1 MDRSA
6 VEAVK
11 ARISI
16 ADIVRR
22 YVDLKP
28 VSGRWMGACPFHQ
41 ETKPSMSV
49 NDEEGFFYCF
59 GCQASGDVF
68 DFFARINGLEFRE
81 ALEQLAAEAGVELGN
96 VPHDPHADERKARA
110 NLFLDMHDE
119 ANAWFQRNLSMAA
132 GETAR
137 HYLENR
143 GMTPDVIAKFGLGC
157 SPDDWHGLGNFLKG
171 KGRTLEQGVDAGL
184 LSKNEKGN
192 IYDRFRGRLI
202 FPIQNLSGR
211 VIAFGGRIITDGE
224 PKYLNSSDTPIYKKG
239 DHLYGL
245 NLARSTMTRSK
256 RALLTEGYMDVISLH
271 QFGYTDS
278 CGVLGTALTPEQVK
292 RLAGF
297 CSRVDLVFDGD
308 GAGRKA
314 ALKSSRMILLQ
325 GVACRVVLMPDGE
338 DVDSLLQ
345 TKGVEGFEACLTQA
359 PDGLDFCMSTLRSDF
374 APREIMAWAK
384 GFLTDLQDPSLRAF
398 YLPRIAGGLGL
409 SEADFRRDAGVSGPP
424 KAGGAYQRQQ
434 TSPAQPGPG
443 GRSATGHQ
451 VVGHPTVGKE
461 DKDDRY
467 FLKFPIQYPDYVP
480 ALAERGFGHI
490 LTTQWAGTLWEKLV
504 NAQHGHIVS
513 QLDHQEKRFYI
524 KFRDEVCESAL
535 TGREL
540 SQEWIDICKTVA
552 KKNWKFFLEDLKKG
566 TQSRGHDSQYLALY
580 TISNQNWSSLGNI
593 VSNVQNDDKS
603 NEETCVR
610 LMNEMSLKC
619 CNYKVKI
626 CANLSVEDVSFNHD
640 TYLDK
645 VTSFQFA
652 LQQPIEALRQA
663 QLSGDRQRIDECFRA
678 LEESLR
684 RDDEQ
689 H

>member
-49 NDEEGFFYCF
+49 NDDEGFFYCF
-59 GCQASGDVF
+59 GCQASGDVI
-68 DFFARINGLEFRE
+68 DFYSRINGLEFRE
-81 ALEQLAAEAGVELGN
+81 SLEQLAAEVGIEIGN
-96 VPHDPHADERKARA
+96 VPHDPHAAERKAKSA
-110 NLFLDMHDE
+110 LFLDMHDE

-132 GETAR
+132 GDTAR
-137 HYLENR
+137 RYLADR
-143 GMTPDVIAKFGLGC
+143 GMTPDVIRKFGLGY
-157 SPDDWHGLGNFLKG
+157 SPDDWHGLNNFLKG
-171 KGRTLEQGVDAGL
+171 KGRTPEQGVEAGL

-245 NLARSTMTRSK
+245 NLARSTMTRTK

-325 GVACRVVLMPDGE
+325 GVACKVVLMPDGE

-345 TKGVEGFEACLTQA
+345 AKGAEGFEECMAQA
-359 PDGLDFCMSTLRSDF
+359 PGGLDFCMATLRSEF

-384 GFLTDLQDPSLRAF
+384 SFLSDLSDASLQAY
-398 YLPRIAGGLGL
+398 YLPRLAGGLGL
-409 SEADFRRDAGVSGPP
+409 SEADFRRDAGI
-424 KAGGAYQRQQ
+424 AGG
-434 TSPAQPGPG
+434 T
-443 GRSATGHQ
+443 RSAPPRPHQAAPPQTGAQ
-451 VVGHPTVGKE
+451 GQGGQGRQRLPAVGKE

-467 FLKFPIQYPDYVP
+467 FLKFPIQYPDYVQ
-480 ALAERGFGHI
+480 ALAAKGFEGI
-490 LTTQWAGTLWEKLV
+490 LGTQWAVALWNKLV
-504 NAQHGHIVS
+504 NAQHGQILS
-513 QLDHQEKRFYI
+513 QLNEQEKSFYI
-524 KFRDEVCESAL
+524 RCREEVRESVL

-540 SQEWIDICKTVA
+540 LEEWEHICRKIA
-552 KKNWKFFLEDLKKG
+552 DGQQRLDSRQLK
-566 TQSRGHDSQYLALY
+566 
-580 TISNQNWSSLGNI
+580 
-593 VSNVQNDDKS
+593 
-603 NEETCVR
+603 
-610 LMNEMSLKC
+610 
-619 CNYKVKI
+619 
-626 CANLSVEDVSFNHD
+626 
-640 TYLDK
+640 
-645 VTSFQFA
+645 
-652 LQQPIEALRQA
+652 EALHQA
-663 QLSGDRQRIDECFRA
+663 QLSGDKERIDECLRA
-678 LEESLR
+678 FQESRR

>member
-59 GCQASGDVF
+59 GCQASGDVI
-68 DFFARINGLEFRE
+68 DFYSRINGLDFRE
-81 ALEQLAAEAGVELGN
+81 SLEQLAAEAGIELQN
-96 VPHDPHADERKARA
+96 VPHDPHAAERKARK
-110 NLFLDMHDE
+110 NLLMTMHDE
-119 ANAWFQRNLSMAA
+119 SSAWFQRNLRMAA
-132 GETAR
+132 GDVAR
-137 HYLENR
+137 KYLMNR
-143 GMTPDVIAKFGLGC
+143 GMTQEMIDKFGLGY
-157 SPDDWHGLGNFLKG
+157 SPDDWHGLDNHLKS
-171 KGRTLEQGVDAGL
+171 KGRTPEQGVEAGL
-184 LSKNEKGN
+184 LSRNEKGN

-202 FPIQNLSGR
+202 FPIQNLSGK

-245 NLARSTMTRSK
+245 SLARSTMTRTK

-278 CGVLGTALTPEQVK
+278 CGVLGTALTPDQVK

-325 GVACRVVLMPDGE
+325 GVACKVVLMPDGE

-345 TKGVEGFEACLTQA
+345 AHGAEGFEACMNEA
-359 PDGLDFCMSTLRSDF
+359 PDGLDFCMKTLRDEF

-384 GFLTDLQDPSLRAF
+384 SFLADLSDASLRAY
-398 YLPRIAGGLGL
+398 YLPRLAGGLGL
-409 SEADFRRDAGVSGPP
+409 SEADFRRDAGVTAPP
-424 KAGGAYQRQQ
+424 RNTHHRQQ
-434 TSPAQPGPG
+434 QTQSPNVQQKVMP
-443 GRSATGHQ
+443 
-451 VVGHPTVGKE
+451 VGKE
-461 DKDDRY
+461 DKDDQY
-467 FLKFPIQYPDYVP
+467 YLKFPIQYPDYIP
-480 ALAERGFGHI
+480 ALMEKGFANI
-490 LTTQWAGTLWEKLV
+490 LVTDWARMFWEKLM
-504 NAQHGHIVS
+504 NTQHGNILSLLGEH
-513 QLDHQEKRFYI
+513 EKSFYI
-524 KFRDEVCESAL
+524 RCREEVRKAAL
-535 TGREL
+535 SGREL
-540 SQEWIDICKTVA
+540 LDEWEHICNKIAVGQ
-552 KKNWKFFLEDLKKG
+552 KKLNRQQLK
-566 TQSRGHDSQYLALY
+566 
-580 TISNQNWSSLGNI
+580 
-593 VSNVQNDDKS
+593 
-603 NEETCVR
+603 
-610 LMNEMSLKC
+610 
-619 CNYKVKI
+619 
-626 CANLSVEDVSFNHD
+626 
-640 TYLDK
+640 
-645 VTSFQFA
+645 
-652 LQQPIEALRQA
+652 EALRQA
-663 QLSGDRQRIDECFRA
+663 QLSGDSQRINDCFRA

>member
-1 MDRSA
+1 MATDRSDI
-6 VEAVK
+6 EAVK

-16 ADIVRR
+16 ADVVRR

-59 GCQASGDVF
+59 GCQASGDVI
-68 DFFARINGLEFRE
+68 DFYGRINGLEFRE

-96 VPHDPHADERKARA
+96 VPHDPHAAERKARKT
-110 NLFLDMHDE
+110 LLMTMHDE
-119 ANAWFQRNLSMAA
+119 ASEWFQRNLRMAA

-137 HYLENR
+137 RYLDKR
-143 GMTPDVIAKFGLGC
+143 GMTPDVIEKFGLGY
-157 SPDDWHGLGNFLKG
+157 SPDDWHGLMNHLGN
-171 KGRTLEQGVDAGL
+171 KGRTPDDGVEAGL
-184 LSKNEKGN
+184 LSKNDKGN

-245 NLARSTMTRSK
+245 NLARTTMTRSK

-271 QFGYTDS
+271 QFGYTDA
-278 CGVLGTALTPEQVK
+278 CGVLGTALTSDQVK

-308 GAGRKA
+308 NAGRKA

-325 GVACRVVLMPDGE
+325 GVACRAVLLPDGE

-345 TKGVEGFEACLTQA
+345 TRGRDGFEAYLAEA
-359 PDGLDFCMSTLRSDF
+359 PDGLDFCLETLRAQF
-374 APREIMAWAK
+374 APREIMDWAK
-384 GFLTDLQDPSLRAF
+384 SFMSELADSSLRAY

-409 SEADFRRDAGVSGPP
+409 SEMDFRRDAGVAPARSVRQPE
-424 KAGGAYQRQQ
+424 QRQGMTQRQGRGAPPRPRVQ
-434 TSPAQPGPG
+434 TPC
-443 GRSATGHQ
+443 
-451 VVGHPTVGKE
+451 GKE
-461 DKDDRY
+461 EKDDQY
-467 FLKFPIQYPDYVP
+467 FLRFPIQYPDYVP
-480 ALAERGFGHI
+480 ELTRRGFGRI
-490 LTTQWAGTLWEKLV
+490 LGTQWAQCIWEKLK
-504 NAQHGHIVS
+504 NTQQGHIMS
-513 QLDHQEKRFYI
+513 LLNEDEKSFYI
-524 KFRDEVCESAL
+524 RCREELRESAL
-535 TGREL
+535 SESEVQG
-540 SQEWIDICKTVA
+540 EWEHICKRISVGQQ
-552 KKNWKFFLEDLKKG
+552 KLNRQQLK
-566 TQSRGHDSQYLALY
+566 
-580 TISNQNWSSLGNI
+580 
-593 VSNVQNDDKS
+593 
-603 NEETCVR
+603 
-610 LMNEMSLKC
+610 
-619 CNYKVKI
+619 
-626 CANLSVEDVSFNHD
+626 
-640 TYLDK
+640 
-645 VTSFQFA
+645 
-652 LQQPIEALRQA
+652 EALREA
-663 QLSGDRQRIDECFRA
+663 QLSGDSRRIDECFRA

>member
-1 MDRSA
+1 MDRSG

-11 ARISI
+11 ARVSI
-16 ADIVRR
+16 VDIVRR

-59 GCQASGDVF
+59 GCQASGDVI
-68 DFFARINGLEFRE
+68 DFYSRINGLDFRE
-81 ALEQLAAEAGVELGN
+81 SLEQLAAEAGIELTN
-96 VPHDPHADERKARA
+96 VPHDPHAAERKARKQM
-110 NLFLDMHDE
+110 LLDMHDE
-119 ANAWFQRNLSMAA
+119 ANAWFQRNLRVASGDHAK
-132 GETAR
+132 R
-137 HYLENR
+137 YLINR
-143 GMTPDVIAKFGLGC
+143 GMTQEMFDTFGLGY
-157 SPDDWHGLGNFLKG
+157 SPDDWHGLNNFLKT
-171 KGRTLEQGVDAGL
+171 KSRTPEQGVEAGL
-184 LSKNEKGN
+184 LSQNDKGN

-256 RALLTEGYMDVISLH
+256 RAILTEGYMDVISLH

-278 CGVLGTALTPEQVK
+278 CGVLGTALTPDQVK

-325 GVACRVVLMPDGE
+325 GVACKVVLMPEGE

-345 TKGVEGFEACLTQA
+345 AKGAEGFEACMNEA
-359 PDGLDFCMSTLRSDF
+359 PDGLTFCMNTLRAEF
-374 APREIMAWAK
+374 APRDIMAWAK
-384 GFLTDLQDPSLRAF
+384 NFLSDLSDNSLRAY
-398 YLPRIAGGLGL
+398 YLPRLASGLGL

-424 KAGGAYQRQQ
+424 RNTHPQPRQSNAPQ
-434 TSPAQPGPG
+434 SQPAM
-443 GRSATGHQ
+443 A
-451 VVGHPTVGKE
+451 VGKE

-467 FLKFPIQYPDYVP
+467 FLKFPIQYPDYVS
-480 ALAERGFGHI
+480 ALAERGFANI
-490 LTTQWAGTLWEKLV
+490 LVTDWARTLWEKLIQTQPGQTMSLL
-504 NAQHGHIVS
+504 NE
-513 QLDHQEKRFYI
+513 QEKGFYI
-524 KFRDEVCESAL
+524 KCREEMRESILSGQELLKEWEHICTKITSGQKKMNRRQLKEAL
-535 TGREL
+535 HHAQQIG
-540 SQEWIDICKTVA
+540 
-552 KKNWKFFLEDLKKG
+552 
-566 TQSRGHDSQYLALY
+566 DSQRVMECLRAL
-580 TISNQNWSSLGNI
+580 NESLG
-593 VSNVQNDDKS
+593 
-603 NEETCVR
+603 
-610 LMNEMSLKC
+610 
-619 CNYKVKI
+619 
-626 CANLSVEDVSFNHD
+626 
-640 TYLDK
+640 
-645 VTSFQFA
+645 
-652 LQQPIEALRQA
+652 
-663 QLSGDRQRIDECFRA
+663 
-678 LEESLR
+678 

>member
-49 NDEEGFFYCF
+49 NDDEGFFYCF
-59 GCQASGDVF
+59 GCQASGDVI
-68 DFFARINGLEFRE
+68 DFYSRINGLEFRE
-81 ALEQLAAEAGVELGN
+81 SLEQLAAEAGIELGN
-96 VPHDPHADERKARA
+96 VPHDPHAAERKARA
-110 NLFLDMHDE
+110 NLYLDMHDE
-119 ANAWFQRNLSMAA
+119 ANSWFQRNLSMAT
-132 GETAR
+132 GDVAR
-137 HYLENR
+137 RYLANR
-143 GMTPDVIAKFGLGC
+143 GMTPDVMGKFGLGY
-157 SPDDWHGLGNFLKG
+157 SPDDWHGLANFLKS
-171 KGRTLEQGVDAGL
+171 KERTPEQGVEAGL

-271 QFGYTDS
+271 QFGYTDA

-314 ALKSSRMILLQ
+314 ALKSSRMILLE
-325 GVACRVVLMPDGE
+325 GVACKVVLMPDGE

-345 TKGVEGFEACLTQA
+345 TKGAEGFEACMAQA
-359 PDGLDFCMSTLRSDF
+359 PDGLDFCLTTLRNEF

-384 GFLTDLQDPSLRAF
+384 GFLTDLADASLRAF
-398 YLPRIAGGLGL
+398 YLPRLTAGLGL
-409 SEADFRRDAGVSGPP
+409 SETDFRRDAGVPVASRATAP
-424 KAGGAYQRQQ
+424 QRRQESPSRQ
-434 TSPAQPGPG
+434 TQRGHVAPA
-443 GRSATGHQ
+443 
-451 VVGHPTVGKE
+451 VGKE

-480 ALAERGFGHI
+480 ALAQKGFGNI
-490 LTTQWAGTLWEKLV
+490 LGTQWAAALWEKLV
-504 NAQHGHIVS
+504 NAQHGQILS
-513 QLDHQEKRFYI
+513 QLNENEKGFYI
-524 KFRDEVCESAL
+524 RCREEVREQTL

-540 SQEWIDICKTVA
+540 LDEWEHICNKIA
-552 KKNWKFFLEDLKKG
+552 FGQQKLNRLQLK
-566 TQSRGHDSQYLALY
+566 
-580 TISNQNWSSLGNI
+580 
-593 VSNVQNDDKS
+593 
-603 NEETCVR
+603 
-610 LMNEMSLKC
+610 
-619 CNYKVKI
+619 
-626 CANLSVEDVSFNHD
+626 
-640 TYLDK
+640 
-645 VTSFQFA
+645 
-652 LQQPIEALRQA
+652 EALHQA

-689 H
+689 Y

>member
-68 DFFARINGLEFRE
+68 DFYARINGLEFRE
-81 ALEQLAAEAGVELGN
+81 SLEQLAAEAGVELGN
-96 VPHDPHADERKARA
+96 VPHDPHAAERKARA

-132 GETAR
+132 GEVAR
-137 HYLENR
+137 SYLHER
-143 GMTPDVIAKFGLGC
+143 GMNPEVIAKFGLGY
-157 SPDDWHGLGNFLKG
+157 SPDDWHGLGNFLKS
-171 KGRTLEQGVDAGL
+171 KGRTPEQGVDAGL
-184 LSKNEKGN
+184 LSKNDKGN

-271 QFGYTDS
+271 QFGYTDA

-325 GVACRVVLMPDGE
+325 GVACRVVLMPEGE

-345 TKGVEGFEACLTQA
+345 AKGVEGFEACMGQA
-359 PDGLDFCMSTLRSDF
+359 PDGLDFCMTTLRNEF

-384 GFLTDLQDPSLRAF
+384 GFLSDLQDPSLRAF

-424 KAGGAYQRQQ
+424 RAGGAHRPQQ
-434 TSPAQPGPG
+434 GGQARPGQGSQPGQGLP
-443 GRSATGHQ
+443 A
-451 VVGHPTVGKE
+451 VGKE

-467 FLKFPIQYPDYVP
+467 WLKFPIQYPDYVP
-480 ALAERGFGHI
+480 ALGERGFAHI
-490 LTTQWAGTLWEKLV
+490 LGTQWARALWEKLV
-504 NAQHGHIVS
+504 NAQHGRILS
-513 QLDHQEKRFYI
+513 QLNEQEKSFYI
-524 KFRDEVCESAL
+524 RCREEVRETAL

-540 SQEWIDICKTVA
+540 LDEWEHICNKIA
-552 KKNWKFFLEDLKKG
+552 FAQQKEDRRQLK
-566 TQSRGHDSQYLALY
+566 
-580 TISNQNWSSLGNI
+580 
-593 VSNVQNDDKS
+593 
-603 NEETCVR
+603 
-610 LMNEMSLKC
+610 
-619 CNYKVKI
+619 
-626 CANLSVEDVSFNHD
+626 
-640 TYLDK
+640 
-645 VTSFQFA
+645 
-652 LQQPIEALRQA
+652 EALHQA
-663 QLSGDRQRIDECFRA
+663 QLSGDRQRINECFRA

>member
-16 ADIVRR
+16 ADVVRR

-68 DFFARINGLEFRE
+68 DFYARINGLDFRE
-81 ALEQLAAEAGVELGN
+81 ALEQLAAEAGVELTN
-96 VPHDPHADERKARA
+96 VPHDPHAAERKARK
-110 NLFLDMHDE
+110 NLLMEMHDE
-119 ANAWFQRNLSMAA
+119 ANAWFQRNLRMGA
-132 GETAR
+132 GEIAR
-137 HYLENR
+137 NYLNNR
-143 GMTPDVIAKFGLGC
+143 GMTPDVIEKFGLGY
-157 SPDDWHGLGNFLKG
+157 SPEDWHGLDNFLKE
-171 KGRTLEQGVDAGL
+171 KGRTSEEGVEAGL

-192 IYDRFRGRLI
+192 IYDRFRARLI

-271 QFGYTDS
+271 QFGYTDA
-278 CGVLGTALTPEQVK
+278 CGVLGTALTPDQVK

-314 ALKSSRMILLQ
+314 AFKSSRMILLQ
-325 GVACRVVLMPDGE
+325 GVACKVVLMPDGE

-345 TKGVEGFEACLTQA
+345 QHGPAGFEECMSEA
-359 PDGLDFCMSTLRSDF
+359 PNGLDFCLETLRNEF
-374 APREIMAWAK
+374 APRDIMAWAK
-384 GFLTDLQDPSLRAF
+384 NFMSELPDASLRAY

-409 SEADFRRDAGVSGPP
+409 SEVDFRRDAGSMAPP
-424 KAGGAYQRQQ
+424 RNTAPRLGQ
-434 TSPAQPGPG
+434 TAPAQQQGQQ
-443 GRSATGHQ
+443 SVMAT
-451 VVGHPTVGKE
+451 GKE

-480 ALAERGFGHI
+480 ALAERGFGNV
-490 LTTQWAGTLWEKLV
+490 LGTDWARGIWEKLV
-504 NAQHGHIVS
+504 NAQSGQIMS
-513 QLDHQEKRFYI
+513 LLNDQEKSFYI
-524 KFRDEVCESAL
+524 RCREELRENILSGGELLDEWEH
-535 TGREL
+535 
-540 SQEWIDICKTVA
+540 ICNKIAVGQQ
-552 KKNWKFFLEDLKKG
+552 KLNRQQLK
-566 TQSRGHDSQYLALY
+566 
-580 TISNQNWSSLGNI
+580 
-593 VSNVQNDDKS
+593 
-603 NEETCVR
+603 
-610 LMNEMSLKC
+610 
-619 CNYKVKI
+619 
-626 CANLSVEDVSFNHD
+626 
-640 TYLDK
+640 
-645 VTSFQFA
+645 
-652 LQQPIEALRQA
+652 EALRQA
-663 QLSGDRQRIDECFRA
+663 QMSGDSQRINDCFRA

-689 H
+689 Y

>member
-16 ADIVRR
+16 ADVVRR

-68 DFFARINGLEFRE
+68 DFYARINGLDFRE
-81 ALEQLAAEAGVELGN
+81 ALEQLAAEAGVELTN
-96 VPHDPHADERKARA
+96 VPHDPHAAERKARK
-110 NLFLDMHDE
+110 NLLMEMHDE
-119 ANAWFQRNLSMAA
+119 ANAWFQRNLRMAA
-132 GETAR
+132 GEIAR
-137 HYLENR
+137 NYLNNR
-143 GMTPDVIAKFGLGC
+143 GMTPDVIEKFGLGY
-157 SPDDWHGLGNFLKG
+157 SPEDWHGLDNFLKG
-171 KGRTLEQGVDAGL
+171 KGRTSEDGVEAGL

-271 QFGYTDS
+271 QFGYTDA
-278 CGVLGTALTPEQVK
+278 CGVLGTALTPDQVK

-325 GVACRVVLMPDGE
+325 GVACKVVLMPDGE

-345 TKGVEGFEACLTQA
+345 QHGPAGFEACMSEA
-359 PDGLDFCMSTLRSDF
+359 PDGLDFCLETLRNEF
-374 APREIMAWAK
+374 APRDIMAWAK
-384 GFLTDLQDPSLRAF
+384 NFMSELPDASLRAY

-409 SEADFRRDAGVSGPP
+409 SEVDFRRDAGAMAPP
-424 KAGGAYQRQQ
+424 RNTAHRQGQ
-434 TSPAQPGPG
+434 AAPAPQQGQQPVM
-443 GRSATGHQ
+443 AT
-451 VVGHPTVGKE
+451 GKE

-480 ALAERGFGHI
+480 ALAERGFGNV
-490 LTTQWAGTLWEKLV
+490 LGTQWARGIWEKLV
-504 NAQHGHIVS
+504 NAQSGQIMS
-513 QLDHQEKRFYI
+513 LLNDQEKSFYI
-524 KFRDEVCESAL
+524 RCREELRENVLSGGELLDEWEH
-535 TGREL
+535 
-540 SQEWIDICKTVA
+540 ICNKIAVGHQ
-552 KKNWKFFLEDLKKG
+552 KLNRQQLK
-566 TQSRGHDSQYLALY
+566 
-580 TISNQNWSSLGNI
+580 
-593 VSNVQNDDKS
+593 
-603 NEETCVR
+603 
-610 LMNEMSLKC
+610 
-619 CNYKVKI
+619 
-626 CANLSVEDVSFNHD
+626 
-640 TYLDK
+640 
-645 VTSFQFA
+645 
-652 LQQPIEALRQA
+652 EALRQA
-663 QLSGDRQRIDECFRA
+663 QMSGDSQRINDCFRA

>member
-1 MDRSA
+1 VDRSA

-28 VSGRWMGACPFHQ
+28 VSGRFMAPCPFHQ

-59 GCQASGDVF
+59 GCQASGDVI
-68 DFFARINGLEFRE
+68 DFYSRINGLDFRE
-81 ALEQLAAEAGVELGN
+81 SLEQLAAEAGIELSH
-96 VPHDPHADERKARA
+96 VPHDPHAAERKAKKQM
-110 NLFLDMHDE
+110 LLDMHNE
-119 ANAWFQRNLSMAA
+119 ANAYFQRNLQMAT
-132 GETAR
+132 GDVVR
-137 HYLENR
+137 RYLTNR
-143 GMTPDVIAKFGLGC
+143 GMTKEVIENFGLGC
-157 SPDDWHGLGNFLKG
+157 SPEDWHGLDNFLKT
-171 KGRTLEQGVDAGL
+171 KGRTPDQGVEAGL

-192 IYDRFRGRLI
+192 IYDRFRARLI
-202 FPIQNLSGR
+202 FPIQNLSGK

-245 NLARSTMTRSK
+245 NLARPTMTRTK
-256 RALLTEGYMDVISLH
+256 RAILTEGYMDVISLH

-292 RLAGF
+292 KLAGF
-297 CSRVDLVFDGD
+297 CSRIDLIFGGD

-325 GVACRVVLMPDGE
+325 GVSCKVVLMPDGE

-345 TKGVEGFEACLTQA
+345 QQGTEGLEKCMSEA
-359 PDGLDFCMSTLRSDF
+359 PDGLQFCMDTLRAEF
-374 APREIMAWAK
+374 APRDIIAWAK
-384 GFLTDLQDPSLRAF
+384 SFLSDLSDSSLRAY
-398 YLPRIAGGLGL
+398 YLPRIANGLGL
-409 SEADFRRDAGVSGPP
+409 SEADFRRDAGISVPPRNTYQQPPQMQPPPQEQEYMQGAPMDMGPV
-424 KAGGAYQRQQ
+424 
-434 TSPAQPGPG
+434 
-443 GRSATGHQ
+443 AT
-451 VVGHPTVGKE
+451 GKE

-480 ALAERGFGHI
+480 ALAERGFSNI
-490 LTTQWAGTLWEKLV
+490 LGTQWAKALWEKLI
-504 NAQHGHIVS
+504 NAQHGQILS
-513 QLDHQEKRFYI
+513 LLNDQEKSFYI
-524 KFRDEVCESAL
+524 RCREEVRQAIL
-535 TGREL
+535 TGRDL
-540 SQEWIDICKTVA
+540 LDEWEHICSKIVVGQT
-552 KKNWKFFLEDLKKG
+552 KHSRQQLK
-566 TQSRGHDSQYLALY
+566 
-580 TISNQNWSSLGNI
+580 
-593 VSNVQNDDKS
+593 
-603 NEETCVR
+603 
-610 LMNEMSLKC
+610 
-619 CNYKVKI
+619 
-626 CANLSVEDVSFNHD
+626 
-640 TYLDK
+640 
-645 VTSFQFA
+645 
-652 LQQPIEALRQA
+652 EALRQA

>member
-6 VEAVK
+6 IEAVK

-16 ADIVRR
+16 ADVVRR

-59 GCQASGDVF
+59 GCQASGDVL
-68 DFFARINGLEFRE
+68 DFYARINGLEFRE
-81 ALEQLAAEAGVELGN
+81 ALEQLAAEAGVELTN
-96 VPHDPHADERKARA
+96 VPHDPHAAERKARK
-110 NLFLDMHDE
+110 NLLMEMHDE
-119 ANAWFQRNLSMAA
+119 ANAWFQRNLRMGA
-132 GETAR
+132 GEIAR
-137 HYLENR
+137 RYLDNR
-143 GMTPDVIAKFGLGC
+143 GMTPDVIEKFGLGY
-157 SPDDWHGLGNFLKG
+157 SPDDWHGLDNFFKG
-171 KGRTLEQGVDAGL
+171 KGRTSEDGVEAGL

-278 CGVLGTALTPEQVK
+278 CGVLGTALTPDQVK

-325 GVACRVVLMPDGE
+325 GVACKVVLMPEGE

-345 TKGVEGFEACLTQA
+345 QHGPAGFEACMSEA
-359 PDGLDFCMSTLRSDF
+359 PDGLDFCLETLRNEF
-374 APREIMAWAK
+374 APRDIMAWAK
-384 GFLTDLQDPSLRAF
+384 NFMSELPDASLRAY

-409 SEADFRRDAGVSGPP
+409 SEVDFRRDAGVMTPP
-424 KAGGAYQRQQ
+424 RNTAYRQGQAASAPQQEQPAGMAN
-434 TSPAQPGPG
+434 
-443 GRSATGHQ
+443 
-451 VVGHPTVGKE
+451 GKE

-480 ALAERGFGHI
+480 ALAERGFGNV
-490 LTTQWAGTLWEKLV
+490 LGTEWARGIWDKLV
-504 NAQHGHIVS
+504 NAQSGQIMS
-513 QLDHQEKRFYI
+513 QLNDQEKSFYI
-524 KFRDEVCESAL
+524 RCREELRENILSGGELLDEWEH
-535 TGREL
+535 
-540 SQEWIDICKTVA
+540 ICNKIAVGQQ
-552 KKNWKFFLEDLKKG
+552 KLNRQQLK
-566 TQSRGHDSQYLALY
+566 
-580 TISNQNWSSLGNI
+580 
-593 VSNVQNDDKS
+593 
-603 NEETCVR
+603 
-610 LMNEMSLKC
+610 
-619 CNYKVKI
+619 
-626 CANLSVEDVSFNHD
+626 
-640 TYLDK
+640 
-645 VTSFQFA
+645 
-652 LQQPIEALRQA
+652 EALRQA
-663 QLSGDRQRIDECFRA
+663 QMSGDSQRINDCFRA

>member
-11 ARISI
+11 ARTSI

-49 NDEEGFFYCF
+49 NDDEGFFYCF
-59 GCQASGDVF
+59 GCQASGDVI
-68 DFFARINGLEFRE
+68 DFYSRINGLDFKES
-81 ALEQLAAEAGVELGN
+81 LEQLAAEAGIELGH
-96 VPHDPHADERKARA
+96 VPHDPHAAERKARKQ
-110 NLFLDMHDE
+110 LLLDMHDE
-119 ANAWFQRNLSMAA
+119 ANAFFQRNLRMATGDIA
-132 GETAR
+132 KR
-137 HYLENR
+137 YLSNR
-143 GMTPDVIAKFGLGC
+143 GMTQDIIERFGLGY
-157 SPDDWHGLGNFLKG
+157 SPEDWHGLDNFLKT
-171 KGRTLEQGVDAGL
+171 KSRTSEEGVEAGL
-184 LSKNEKGN
+184 LSKNDKGN
-192 IYDRFRGRLI
+192 IYDRFRSRLI

-245 NLARSTMTRSK
+245 SLARSTMTRTK
-256 RALLTEGYMDVISLH
+256 RAILTEGYMDVISLH

-297 CSRVDLVFDGD
+297 CSRIDLIFDGD

-325 GVACRVVLMPDGE
+325 GVACKVVLMPEGE

-345 TKGVEGFEACLTQA
+345 QQGTEGLEACMSAA
-359 PDGLDFCMSTLRSDF
+359 PDGLQFCMDTLRAEF
-374 APREIMAWAK
+374 APRDIMAWAK
-384 GFLTDLQDPSLRAF
+384 SFLSDLSDSSLRAY

-424 KAGGAYQRQQ
+424 RNTYQQPQQ
-434 TSPAQPGPG
+434 PQPLQQAQ
-443 GRSATGHQ
+443 AVKQ
-451 VVGHPTVGKE
+451 AAMQLGKE

-467 FLKFPIQYPDYVP
+467 FLKFPIQYPDYIP
-480 ALAERGFGHI
+480 ALAERGFGYI
-490 LTTQWAGTLWEKLV
+490 LGTEWARALWDKLI
-504 NAQHGHIVS
+504 NAQQGQIMS
-513 QLDHQEKRFYI
+513 LLNNQEKSYYI
-524 KFRDEVCESAL
+524 RCREEVRESIL
-535 TGREL
+535 SGREL
-540 SQEWIDICKTVA
+540 LDEWEHICNKIAVGQ
-552 KKNWKFFLEDLKKG
+552 KK
-566 TQSRGHDSQYLALY
+566 QSRRQ
-580 TISNQNWSSLGNI
+580 
-593 VSNVQNDDKS
+593 
-603 NEETCVR
+603 
-610 LMNEMSLKC
+610 LK
-619 CNYKVKI
+619 
-626 CANLSVEDVSFNHD
+626 
-640 TYLDK
+640 
-645 VTSFQFA
+645 
-652 LQQPIEALRQA
+652 EALHQA

>member
-16 ADIVRR
+16 ADVVRR

-68 DFFARINGLEFRE
+68 DFYARINGLDFRE
-81 ALEQLAAEAGVELGN
+81 ALEQLAAEAGVELTN
-96 VPHDPHADERKARA
+96 VPHDPHAAERKARK
-110 NLFLDMHDE
+110 NLLMEMHDE
-119 ANAWFQRNLSMAA
+119 ANAWFQRNLRMGA
-132 GETAR
+132 GEIAR
-137 HYLENR
+137 NYLNNR
-143 GMTPDVIAKFGLGC
+143 GMTPDVIEKFGLGY
-157 SPDDWHGLGNFLKG
+157 SPEDWHGLDNFLKE
-171 KGRTLEQGVDAGL
+171 KGRTSEEGVEAGL

-192 IYDRFRGRLI
+192 IYDRFRARLI

-271 QFGYTDS
+271 QFGYTDA
-278 CGVLGTALTPEQVK
+278 CGVLGTALTPDQVK

-314 ALKSSRMILLQ
+314 AFKSSRMILLQ
-325 GVACRVVLMPDGE
+325 GVACKVVLMPDGE

-345 TKGVEGFEACLTQA
+345 QHGPAGFEECMSEA
-359 PDGLDFCMSTLRSDF
+359 PNGLDFCLETLRNEF
-374 APREIMAWAK
+374 APRDIMAWAK
-384 GFLTDLQDPSLRAF
+384 NFMSELPDASLRAY

-409 SEADFRRDAGVSGPP
+409 SEVDFRRDAGSMAPP
-424 KAGGAYQRQQ
+424 RNTAPRQGQ
-434 TSPAQPGPG
+434 TAPAQQQGQQ
-443 GRSATGHQ
+443 SVMAT
-451 VVGHPTVGKE
+451 GKE

-480 ALAERGFGHI
+480 ALAERGFGNV
-490 LTTQWAGTLWEKLV
+490 LGTDWARGIWEKLV
-504 NAQHGHIVS
+504 NAQSGQIMS
-513 QLDHQEKRFYI
+513 LLNDQEKSFYI
-524 KFRDEVCESAL
+524 RCREELRENILSGSELLDEWEH
-535 TGREL
+535 
-540 SQEWIDICKTVA
+540 ICNKIAVGQQ
-552 KKNWKFFLEDLKKG
+552 KLNRQQLK
-566 TQSRGHDSQYLALY
+566 
-580 TISNQNWSSLGNI
+580 
-593 VSNVQNDDKS
+593 
-603 NEETCVR
+603 
-610 LMNEMSLKC
+610 
-619 CNYKVKI
+619 
-626 CANLSVEDVSFNHD
+626 
-640 TYLDK
+640 
-645 VTSFQFA
+645 
-652 LQQPIEALRQA
+652 EALRQA
-663 QLSGDRQRIDECFRA
+663 QMSGDSQRINDCFRA

-689 H
+689 Y